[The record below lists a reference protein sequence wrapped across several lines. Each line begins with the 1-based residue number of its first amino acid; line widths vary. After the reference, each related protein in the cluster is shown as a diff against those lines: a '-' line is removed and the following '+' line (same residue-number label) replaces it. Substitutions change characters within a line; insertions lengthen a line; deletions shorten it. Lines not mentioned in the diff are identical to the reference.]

1 MDVCSNNSSRYQEV
15 TIEPVTLSNQDLAM
29 LEKQN
34 SRMVSSFKAQEIENN
49 SKKHW
54 DIFYKN
60 NGNRFFKD
68 RHWTTR
74 EFSELLGD
82 NNHQKHILEIGCGVG
97 NLIYP
102 LIADGLNAMFYA
114 CDFSPRA
121 IECLKSNPLFNSSI
135 INAFVCDIVTD
146 ELITKIPE
154 NSLDMVTA
162 IFVLSA
168 IHPDNHG
175 TVISNIYK
183 LLKCGG
189 FLLFRDYGLY
199 DMAQLRFKPGHKIS
213 DNFYMRQD
221 GTRLV
226 FIILYLVSIYII
238 VLYCFRSYFFS
249 IEYFRTLMENNGFV
263 ECSNKYVC
271 KKTVNIKE
279 EIDVSRRFIQA
290 TFFKK

>member
-1 MDVCSNNSSRYQEV
+1 MDDCSNNNSRYQEETTASV
-15 TIEPVTLSNQDLAM
+15 QLSENDQAILV
-29 LEKQN
+29 KQN
-34 SRMVSSFKAQEIENN
+34 SRMVSSFKAQEIEKN

-82 NNHQKHILEIGCGVG
+82 NVRQKHILEIGCGVG
-97 NLIYP
+97 NFIYP
-102 LIADGLNAMFYA
+102 LLADGLNAIFYA

-121 IECLKSNPLFNSSI
+121 IECLKSNPSYDPSF
-135 INAFVCDIVTD
+135 INAFNCDIVTD

-154 NSLDMVTA
+154 NSLDLVTA

-168 IHPDNHG
+168 IHPDNHR
-175 TVISNIYK
+175 TVVSNIYK
-183 LLKCGG
+183 VLKYGG
-189 FLLFRDYGLY
+189 LLLFRDYGIY
-199 DMAQLRFKPGHKIS
+199 DMAQLRFKPGHKIA

-221 GTRLV
+221 GTR
-226 FIILYLVSIYII
+226 
-238 VLYCFRSYFFS
+238 SYFFS
-249 IEYFRTLMENNGFV
+249 IEYFRSLMEINGFV

-271 KKTVNIKE
+271 KRTVNIKE
-279 EIDVSRRFIQA
+279 DVDVPRRFIQA
-290 TFFKK
+290 TFSKRLSTDI

>member
-1 MDVCSNNSSRYQEV
+1 MDDCSNNNSRYQEE
-15 TIEPVTLSNQDLAM
+15 TTNPVQLSEHDQAILS
-29 LEKQN
+29 KQN
-34 SRMVSSFKAQEIENN
+34 SRMVSSFKAQEIEKN

-82 NNHQKHILEIGCGVG
+82 DIHQKHILEIGCGVG
-97 NLIYP
+97 NFIYP
-102 LIADGLNAMFYA
+102 LLADGLNAIFYA

-121 IECLKSNPLFNSSI
+121 IECLKSNPSYDPSL
-135 INAFVCDIVTD
+135 INAFNCDIVTD

-154 NSLDMVTA
+154 NSLDLVTA

-168 IHPDNHG
+168 IHPDNHR
-175 TVISNIYK
+175 TVVSNIHK
-183 LLKCGG
+183 VLKYGG
-189 FLLFRDYGLY
+189 LLLFRDYGIY
-199 DMAQLRFKPGHKIS
+199 DMAQLRFKPGHKIA

-221 GTRLV
+221 GTR
-226 FIILYLVSIYII
+226 
-238 VLYCFRSYFFS
+238 SYFFS
-249 IEYFRTLMENNGFV
+249 IEYFQSLMETNGFV

-271 KKTVNIKE
+271 KRTVNIKE
-279 EIDVSRRFIQA
+279 DVDVPRRFIQA
-290 TFFKK
+290 TFSKRLSTDV

>member
-1 MDVCSNNSSRYQEV
+1 MDDYNNINSIYQEE
-15 TIEPVTLSNQDLAM
+15 TTNPVKLSKQEQATLD
-29 LEKQN
+29 KQN
-34 SRMVSSFKAQEIENN
+34 SRMVSSFKAQEIEIN

-82 NNHQKHILEIGCGVG
+82 DDHQKRILEIGCGVG

-102 LIADGLNAMFYA
+102 ILADGLNVMFYA

-121 IECLKSNPLFNSSI
+121 IECLKSNPSYNPSV
-135 INAFVCDIVTD
+135 INAFTCDIVTD
-146 ELITKIPE
+146 DLIIKIPE

-168 IHPDNHG
+168 IHPNNHR
-175 TVISNIYK
+175 TVVLNIHR

-189 FLLFRDYGLY
+189 LLLFRDYGIY
-199 DMAQLRFKPGHKIS
+199 DMAQLRFKPGHKIA

-221 GTRLV
+221 GTR
-226 FIILYLVSIYII
+226 
-238 VLYCFRSYFFS
+238 
-249 IEYFRTLMENNGFV
+249 
-263 ECSNKYVC
+263 
-271 KKTVNIKE
+271 
-279 EIDVSRRFIQA
+279 
-290 TFFKK
+290 

>member
-1 MDVCSNNSSRYQEV
+1 MDDCSNNNSRYQEE
-15 TIEPVTLSNQDLAM
+15 TTDPVQLSEHDQAILA
-29 LEKQN
+29 KQN
-34 SRMVSSFKAQEIENN
+34 SRMVSSFKAQEIEKN

-74 EFSELLGD
+74 EFSELIGD
-82 NNHQKHILEIGCGVG
+82 DVHKKSILEIGCGVG

-102 LIADGLNAMFYA
+102 LLADGLNAMFYA

-121 IECLKSNPLFNSSI
+121 IECLKSNPSYDPSF
-135 INAFVCDIVTD
+135 INAFNCDIVTD
-146 ELITKIPE
+146 ELITRIPE
-154 NSLDMVTA
+154 NSLDLVTA

-168 IHPDNHG
+168 IHPDNHQ

-183 LLKCGG
+183 VLKYGG
-189 FLLFRDYGLY
+189 LLLFRDYGIY
-199 DMAQLRFKPGHKIS
+199 DMAQLRFKPGHKIA

-221 GTRLV
+221 GTR
-226 FIILYLVSIYII
+226 
-238 VLYCFRSYFFS
+238 SYFFS
-249 IEYFRTLMENNGFV
+249 IEYFQNLMETNGFV

-271 KKTVNIKE
+271 KRTVNIKE
-279 EIDVSRRFIQA
+279 DVDVPRRFIQA
-290 TFFKK
+290 TFSKRVSTDV

>member
-1 MDVCSNNSSRYQEV
+1 MDDYSNINNRYQEE
-15 TIEPVTLSNQDLAM
+15 TINPVKLSEQDQATLD
-29 LEKQN
+29 KQN
-34 SRMVSSFKAQEIENN
+34 SRIVSLFKAQEIEKN

-82 NNHQKHILEIGCGVG
+82 DQQKKILEIGCGVG

-102 LIADGLNAMFYA
+102 LLAEGLNAMFYA

-121 IECLKSNPLFNSSI
+121 IECLKSNPSYNPLV
-135 INAFVCDIVTD
+135 INAFTCDIITD

-168 IHPDNHG
+168 IHPDNHQL
-175 TVISNIYK
+175 VVSNIYK

-189 FLLFRDYGLY
+189 LLLFRDYGIY

-221 GTRLV
+221 GTR
-226 FIILYLVSIYII
+226 
-238 VLYCFRSYFFS
+238 SYFFS
-249 IEYFRTLMENNGFV
+249 IEYFQSLMENNGFTK
-263 ECSNKYVC
+263 CSNKYVC
-271 KKTVNIKE
+271 KRTVNVKE
-279 EIDVSRRFIQA
+279 EVDVPRRFIQA
-290 TFFKK
+290 TFSKKPTKF

>member
-1 MDVCSNNSSRYQEV
+1 MDDCSNNNSRYQEE
-15 TIEPVTLSNQDLAM
+15 TTNPVQLSEHDQAILA
-29 LEKQN
+29 KQN
-34 SRMVSSFKAQEIENN
+34 SRMVSSFKAQEIEKN

-82 NNHQKHILEIGCGVG
+82 DIHQKHILEIGCGVG
-97 NLIYP
+97 NFIYP
-102 LIADGLNAMFYA
+102 LLADGLNAIFYA

-121 IECLKSNPLFNSSI
+121 IECLKSNPSYDPSF
-135 INAFVCDIVTD
+135 INAFNCDIVTD

-154 NSLDMVTA
+154 NSLDLVTA

-168 IHPDNHG
+168 IHPDNHR
-175 TVISNIYK
+175 TVVSNIHK
-183 LLKCGG
+183 VLKYGG
-189 FLLFRDYGLY
+189 LLLFRDYGIY
-199 DMAQLRFKPGHKIS
+199 DMAQLRFKPGHKIA

-221 GTRLV
+221 GTR
-226 FIILYLVSIYII
+226 
-238 VLYCFRSYFFS
+238 SYFFS
-249 IEYFRTLMENNGFV
+249 IEYFQNLMETNGFV

-271 KKTVNIKE
+271 KRTVNIKE
-279 EIDVSRRFIQA
+279 DVDVPRRFIQA
-290 TFFKK
+290 TFSKRLSTDV